1 MMLTLPLSEQPFSN
15 NALCRVLLEV
25 PRGFHDI
32 CCSER
37 AFCPREG
44 DRMANWQDPQT
55 TGTNAAAV
63 SVPRAARDV
72 GLRSYMLSV
81 YNYMA
86 SGVLLTGIVA
96 LGFANSSLINLIV
109 NPATGQATPLFW
121 VVLFAP
127 LGVVFALSFGINRI
141 SARTAQLLFWVYAG
155 LIGVQFSS
163 LFLVYTG
170 VSIAQAFF
178 STAAAFLGLSLYGYT
193 TKRDLS
199 GIGTFLIM
207 GVVGIFV
214 ALLINMFLRSPAL
227 DLAISAIGVLVF
239 AGLTAYDTQ
248 KIKSIYFAVA
258 GHGEAMAK
266 SAVIGA
272 LNLYLDFINMFLFLL
287 RLFGD
292 RR

>member
-1 MMLTLPLSEQPFSN
+1 MENQFD
-15 NALCRVLLEV
+15 
-25 PRGFHDI
+25 PR
-32 CCSER
+32 
-37 AFCPREG
+37 
-44 DRMANWQDPQT
+44 T
-55 TGTNAAAV
+55 TGVNAATV
-63 SVPRAARDV
+63 GVPSVARDA

-86 SGVLLTGIVA
+86 SGVLLTGIIA
-96 LGFANSSLINLIV
+96 LLFANSSLIQLIV
-109 NPATGQATPLFW
+109 NPLTGQATPLFW

-127 LGVVFALSFGINRI
+127 LGLVFWLSFGINRM
-141 SARTAQLLFWVYAG
+141 SAGTAQVLYWLYAA

-170 VSIAQAFF
+170 VSIAQTFF
-178 STAAAFLGLSLYGYT
+178 AVAAAFLGLSVYGYT

-199 GIGTFLIM
+199 GMGTFLIM
-207 GVVGIFV
+207 GVVGLFV
-214 ALLINMFLRSPAL
+214 ALLLNMFLQSPAMM
-227 DLAISAIGVLVF
+227 LAISAIGVLLF

-248 KIKSIYFAVA
+248 KIKSTYFAVA

-272 LNLYLDFINMFLFLL
+272 LMLYIDFINMFLFLL
-287 RLFGD
+287 RFMGS